1 MANDGNLSIR
11 CTNHTKEMFNAIAKK
26 NAHLSKGELLE
37 EMINRYQ
44 AVETINNDAINE
56 VLKLTQLNHEYIAFM
71 MKCNKSIPTNVA
83 TVIKL
88 INEEASRNARVYEG
102 CLSFGLY
109 SS

>member
-11 CTNHTKEMFNAIAKK
+11 CTNHTKEMFNAISKK

-88 INEEASRNARVYEG
+88 INEEAMCEKYIRMKLRKEI
-102 CLSFGLY
+102 
-109 SS
+109 